1 MSEKEMLVASKR
13 RNDLLKFIGSNT
25 YKDVVGKIEEKVKN
39 RRLITENSDDEKKIF
54 RAQGA
59 IEALK
64 YVLTI
69 PEKLENEIG
78 S

>member
-1 MSEKEMLVASKR
+1 MSEKEILVASKR

-25 YKDVVGKIEEKVKN
+25 YKDVVRKIEGKIKN

-59 IEALK
+59 IEAYK
-64 YVLTI
+64 YVLKI
-69 PEKLENEIG
+69 PEKLENDIE